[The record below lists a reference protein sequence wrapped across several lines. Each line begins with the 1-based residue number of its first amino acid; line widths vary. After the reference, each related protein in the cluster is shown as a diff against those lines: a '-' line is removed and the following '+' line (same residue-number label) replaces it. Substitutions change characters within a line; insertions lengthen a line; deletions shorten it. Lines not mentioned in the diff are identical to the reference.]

1 MYIKDRYIHMLNL
14 RFSDFYMS
22 PTALVQLSAFLKD
35 MQSQMTATW
44 KDSLGRTDWIT
55 SQLKQ
60 HLFVKTKAR
69 QVCPVEELTFPLS
82 NDLPMD
88 YLITK

>member
-1 MYIKDRYIHMLNL
+1 MLNL

-44 KDSLGRTDWIT
+44 KDSLGRTD
-55 SQLKQ
+55 
-60 HLFVKTKAR
+60 
-69 QVCPVEELTFPLS
+69 
-82 NDLPMD
+82 
-88 YLITK
+88 